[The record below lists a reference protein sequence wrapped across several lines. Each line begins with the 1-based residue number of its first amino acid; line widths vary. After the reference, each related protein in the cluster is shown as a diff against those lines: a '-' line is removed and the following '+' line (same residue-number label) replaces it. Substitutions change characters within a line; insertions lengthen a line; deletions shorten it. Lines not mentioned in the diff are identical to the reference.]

1 MLSKFKRTR
10 YVYHYTSLETLF
22 AILGNYRNRGDKDRL
37 VFRASNIFRL
47 NDPSE
52 MVSGYD
58 IVKSYLYLFEIEKNI
73 PEHLRL
79 SEVYN
84 DIENENKCKY
94 DYLNKIKG
102 NNIEIGSIPYVIS
115 FSGKRDYLPMWS
127 MYGNQG
133 KGVCL
138 RFDVN
143 DIINNMIFPL
153 ITGFVSYDKK
163 TCYKNISS
171 IISFLYDVYLD
182 SWKEK
187 EEKPK
192 IENKLYEL
200 SFICFS
206 VTPFIKYKD
215 YKYENEYRMVH
226 NMHYSPDVNELLSK
240 RLLLLCLPAQEIKPY
255 VEIPIYAYSLKE
267 IIMGPCIDEKIMKEI
282 IRREVESCNL
292 KVRIGHSKV
301 PFRIK

>member
-1 MLSKFKRTR
+1 MLSKLKKNR

-22 AILGNYRNRGDKDRL
+22 AILGNYKNKDDKDRL
-37 VFRASNIFRL
+37 VFRASNIFRV

-52 MVSGYD
+52 MVLGYD
-58 IVKSYLYLFEIEKNI
+58 VVKSYLNLFEIEKNI

-79 SEVYN
+79 SEVYK
-84 DIENENKCKY
+84 DKEYENKCKD
-94 DYLNKIKG
+94 DYLNKIKR
-102 NNIEIGSIPYVIS
+102 NIIDIGSVPYVIS

-138 RFDVN
+138 KFDVY

-153 ITGFVSYDKK
+153 ISGFVSYDKK
-163 TCYKNISS
+163 TSYKSLNEIMPT
-171 IISFLYDVYLD
+171 LYDWYLN
-182 SWKEK
+182 SWRKNEK
-187 EEKPK
+187 KPTIDDK
-192 IENKLYEL
+192 IFEL
-200 SFICFS
+200 SIICFS
-206 VTPFIKYKD
+206 VSPFIKYKD

-226 NMHYSPDVNELLSK
+226 NMHYGPDVNELLSK
-240 RLLLLCLPAQEIKPY
+240 RLLSLPVQDIKPY

-267 IIMGPCIDEKIMKEI
+267 ILMGPCIDKQIMKEI
-282 IRREVESCNL
+282 IKREVESCKL
-292 KVRIGHSKV
+292 KVRIGHSEV